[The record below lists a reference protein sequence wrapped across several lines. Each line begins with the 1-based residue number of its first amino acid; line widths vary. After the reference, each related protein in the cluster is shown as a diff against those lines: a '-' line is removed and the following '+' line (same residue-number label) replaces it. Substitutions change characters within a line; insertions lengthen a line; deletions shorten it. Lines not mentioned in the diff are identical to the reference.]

1 MIPSNNI
8 FGLSEPNDCQ
18 CRILEYA
25 MGHSQL
31 LVRVTTSS
39 SADVNAGEVMCLG
52 FEGVLYFEGP
62 MWWQGADFR
71 IGTRDEHLAIL
82 ERANKSDF
90 EGNGGNSEYALRMYR
105 LFVLD
110 RPNTQVRIVATM
122 ALRARGCPER
132 SIAPISIPFD
142 KIDITPPWLIS

>member
-1 MIPSNNI
+1 MIPSSNI
-8 FGLSEPNDCQ
+8 FGLLEPNDRQ
-18 CRILEYA
+18 CRVLGYV

-31 LVRVTTSS
+31 FVRVSMPPGV
-39 SADVNAGEVMCLG
+39 DVDTDEIMCLG

-71 IGTRDEHLAIL
+71 IGTREEHLAIL
-82 ERANKSDF
+82 KRANKSDF
-90 EGNGGNSEYALRMYR
+90 EGNGEDAEYALRMYR

-122 ALRARGCPER
+122 ALRAKRCPEI